1 MVIGRENL
9 AFLGYTHKGQYMLD
23 KKKKDRIIEKYK
35 THKNDTGSAEVQI
48 AILTAEIKELTE
60 HLKEHK
66 KDFSSRRGLIKKV
79 SQRRRLLQYLQR
91 DNAKSYDDITKK
103 LKIKRRS
110 EQTMTESEE
119 EKEIRE
125 KKEEEEMPKVE
136 EEEEEV
142 IPE

>member
-1 MVIGRENL
+1 
-9 AFLGYTHKGQYMLD
+9 MLD